1 MGNSYVMHAQGP
13 DVMEHYE
20 IVVVGAGLAG
30 SLAAL
35 ALADTGRTVALVAPM
50 AGRMDGRTTALMDQ
64 SLQLVRKLGLWDQIA
79 PLAAPLAG
87 MRIIDGTNRLLRAPT
102 VTFHAAEVGL
112 EAFGYNIP
120 NAPFLSF
127 LETAAESR
135 PSLTRIVA
143 SLTTIVF
150 ADERATLV
158 LDDGLSITADLVV
171 GADGRRSGVR
181 DAAGIEMR
189 NWSYPQSAVV
199 LNFAHKV
206 PHQNISTE
214 FHTPD
219 GPFTQVPLPGARSSL
234 VWVQKPE
241 DAAVTTTLSADALSD
256 LIERRMQSMLGS
268 VTVDSTAQSFPLS
281 GMAAKA
287 FGKGRAIL
295 IGEAA
300 HAFPPIGAQGLNLSL
315 RDIMAAVSL
324 LGSGAVP
331 GDFGQRYDRRRRTDI
346 LTRTV
351 SVDLLNRSLLS
362 DFLPVQMLRAA
373 GMQAL
378 ASVAPLRTLM
388 MHEGLKPGSALRSF
402 GNSLR
407 EKISRQR
414 A

>member
-1 MGNSYVMHAQGP
+1 
-13 DVMEHYE
+13 MEHYE

-35 ALADTGRTVALVAPM
+35 ALADTGRSVALVAPA
-50 AGRMDGRTTALMDQ
+50 AGRADGRTTALMDR
-64 SLQLVRKLGLWDQIA
+64 SLDLVRKLGLWDRIA
-79 PLAAPLAG
+79 PSAAPLAS
-87 MRIIDGTNRLLRAPT
+87 MRIIDATNRLLRAPT
-102 VTFHAAEVGL
+102 VTFHAPEVGL
-112 EAFGYNIP
+112 DAFGYNIP
-120 NAPFLSF
+120 NAPFLSL
-127 LETAAESR
+127 LETEAESR

-143 SLTTIVF
+143 SLTAIDF
-150 ADERATLV
+150 AGERVTLV
-158 LDDGLSITADLVV
+158 LDNGHSITADLVV
-171 GADGRRSGVR
+171 GADGRKSGVR
-181 DAAGIEMR
+181 EAAGIEVR

-199 LNFAHKV
+199 LNFAHQM

-219 GPFTQVPLPGARSSL
+219 GPFTQVPLPGSRSSL
-234 VWVQKPE
+234 VWVRKPD
-241 DAAVTTTLSADALSD
+241 DAAATVALSADALSD
-256 LIERRMQSMLGS
+256 LVERRMQSMLGK
-268 VTVDSTAQSFPLS
+268 VTIDSAAQSFPLS
-281 GMAAKA
+281 GMAAKS

-324 LGSGAVP
+324 LGSSAIP
-331 GDFGQRYDRRRRTDI
+331 ADFGQRYDRKRRADI

-378 ASVAPLRTLM
+378 ASVPPLRNLM
-388 MHEGLKPGSALRSF
+388 MHEGLNPGSAIKSF